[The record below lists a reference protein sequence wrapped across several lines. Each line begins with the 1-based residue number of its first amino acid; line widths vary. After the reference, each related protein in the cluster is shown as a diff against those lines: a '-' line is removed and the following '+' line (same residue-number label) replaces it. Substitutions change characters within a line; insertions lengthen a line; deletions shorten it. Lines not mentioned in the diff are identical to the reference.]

1 MPTQPDLNAAAL
13 TSVWGR
19 RTLDLPV
26 KLFDITRPISPEDIA
41 FLAHRSV
48 YIQMINSKAVLS
60 GMTEALL
67 VRTEEGWTVH
77 DYGEAMS
84 VSPGESLFESEEG
97 KGTVVN
103 QAVGVAH
110 KMVTMAIEKG
120 WAGIEVISGVRL
132 IEWAVWH
139 AAQDQQFEVFGF
151 KPTKEEQQRRRRIK
165 TLGGA
170 DIKTPAAPLADNS
183 PPT

>member
-1 MPTQPDLNAAAL
+1 MPTQPDLNAATL

-41 FLAHRSV
+41 FLTHRSV
-48 YIQMINSKAVLS
+48 YIQVINSKAVLS

-84 VSPGESLFESEEG
+84 VSPGESLFESG
-97 KGTVVN
+97 QGNGTVVN

-120 WAGIEVISGVRL
+120 WAGIEIISGLRL
-132 IEWAVWH
+132 IEWAVWY
-139 AAQDQQFEVFGF
+139 AAEDQQFEIVGF
-151 KPTKEEQQRRRRIK
+151 NPTEQEQQRRHRVK
-165 TLGGA
+165 ALTGGLRLQHKHHQ
-170 DIKTPAAPLADNS
+170 DFS
-183 PPT
+183 PPSS